1 MSFHVRLAL
10 VLLLLGSI
18 VIVGVKTFLPAW
30 EEQQGINLSDAR
42 DTKGKIVIGVDNWV
56 GYFPLCS
63 PEMKRRMHEQGYLL
77 DCRDDNADYARRMD
91 DLADGRIDLAVA
103 TVDSYVLNGARKNYP
118 GAIVAVLD
126 ESKGG
131 DALVA
136 WADRLSRVEDLHKL
150 EGRKIAYTPAS
161 PSEHLLRA
169 LAVHF
174 DIAPLRQPGSWLV
187 AAEGSTDAL
196 KRLLAHEVDA
206 AVLWEP
212 SVSRALREPG
222 IHRVLGTEQTRQ
234 LIVDVL
240 IARSE
245 IIQSKPE
252 LLNALLV
259 EYFNT
264 LKDYRDHPDVL
275 REQLRKSAGAEEA
288 DVDALLNGVAWQTLA
303 DNARR
308 WYGLLARGGLREEAL
323 IDTVLANLDILL
335 DSGALAAN
343 PLPGGDPYRLTH
355 SAFIGGLYR
364 DTQARE
370 EPKSEEKAQAGEFPV
385 LTPRQWDAQQEV
397 GTLKIRPIVFASGSD
412 QLTLADKTQL
422 DTLAE
427 NLRHYPD
434 FRVVIRGHTGLRG
447 DAEANL
453 LLSQDRAD
461 AIARYLALTHS
472 IPDARMRAV
481 GYGGERPLPRLPE
494 ESDRAYAYRLPR
506 VEIVLVAESL

>member
-10 VLLLLGSI
+10 VLLLLGST
-18 VIVGVKTFLPAW
+18 VIFGIKAFLPAW
-30 EEQQGINLSDAR
+30 EEWQGLRLSDAR
-42 DTKGKIVIGVDNWV
+42 DTKGKIVIGMDDWV

-63 PEMKRRMHEQGYLL
+63 PEMARRMRQQGYLL
-77 DCRDDNADYARRMD
+77 DCRNDNADYARRMD
-91 DLADGRIDLAVA
+91 DLASGRIDLAVA
-103 TVDSYVLNGARKNYP
+103 TVDSYLLNGARQNYP

-136 WADRLSRVEDLHKL
+136 WADRLSHVEDLHRM

-169 LAVHF
+169 LAAHF
-174 DIAPLRQPGSWLV
+174 DIAPLRGPGSWRV
-187 AAEGSTDAL
+187 AAEGSSDAL
-196 KRLLAHEVDA
+196 KRLLAREVDA

-222 IHRVLGTEQTRQ
+222 IRRLLGTEQTRE

-240 IARSE
+240 IARRE
-245 IIQSKPE
+245 VIQSKPE

-264 LKDYRDHPDVL
+264 LKDYRDHPEVL
-275 REQLRKSAGAEEA
+275 REQLQKSVGAEAE
-288 DVDALLNGVAWQTLA
+288 DVDALLGGVAWQTLA

-308 WYGLLARGGLREEAL
+308 WYGLDTRGALREEAL
-323 IDTVLANLDILL
+323 IDTVLASLDILR
-335 DSGALAAN
+335 DSGALTAN

-364 DTQARE
+364 DTRKRE
-370 EPKSEEKAQAGEFPV
+370 EARPAEKTPGAEFAV
-385 LTPRQWDAQQEV
+385 LTPGQWDALQEV

-412 QLTLADKTQL
+412 QPTLADKAQL

-427 NLRHYPD
+427 TLAHYPD
-434 FRVVIRGHTGLRG
+434 FRVLIRGHTGLRG
-447 DAEANL
+447 DTEANL
-453 LLSQDRAD
+453 QLSQDRAD
-461 AIARYLALTHS
+461 AVARYLALTHN
-472 IPDARMRAV
+472 IPEGRMRAV
-481 GYGGERPLPRLPE
+481 GHGGESPLPRQPG
-494 ESDRAYAYRLPR
+494 ESERAYAYRLPR
-506 VEIVLVAESL
+506 VEIVLMAESL